1 MECILYFFVILL
13 YIFLILLFPY
23 PYTISSSSAAAEL
36 RSTDGNHFSRGI
48 KRNSGT
54 FGGSGKRYKT
64 RILQTPKRGLIAQDE
79 NPLNQAATFDKEASI
94 ACNKG
99 RLKRFGGGIAKFSG
113 IHYPAATLKDI
124 SRAKGIEL
132 QEGTYIF
139 VSEGTSACK
148 VYFLQQ

>member
-1 MECILYFFVILL
+1 LYFFVILSNV
-13 YIFLILLFPY
+13 FLILLLPY
-23 PYTISSSSAAAEL
+23 FYTISSSSVAAEL
-36 RSTDGNHFSRGI
+36 RSTDGNHFSRGV

-54 FGGSGKRYKT
+54 FGGRSKKYRT

-79 NPLNQAATFDKEASI
+79 SPLHQAAAFDKEASI

-99 RLKRFGGGIAKFSG
+99 RLRRFGGGVAEFGG
-113 IHYPAATLKDI
+113 INYPAATLKDI